1 MNNLYRF
8 LLFCGSGCLLTWVTK
23 TMLISDTLYF
33 NTLADQLT
41 YEQIEEFI
49 ARGKQWE
56 WLSYV
61 LIPLIY
67 LIKFSLVA
75 LVLSLGL
82 WLVTGRYE
90 FKRLF
95 GVAIVA
101 ESVFLLPIVIK
112 IFWFLFVQTGYTL
125 QDLQFFYPLSAL
137 NLFDYQSLEPW
148 LVYPLQVLNVFEV
161 AYWVVLAYGV
171 SQAPRPPMGEKI
183 YSLDLN
189 QAFGLVAAS
198 YGTGLVVWV
207 AVMMFLTLSYS

>member
-8 LLFCGSGCLLTWVTK
+8 LLFSSFACLLAWVTK
-23 TMLISDTLYF
+23 TSLISDTLYF

-41 YEQIEEFI
+41 YEQIEDFI
-49 ARGKQWE
+49 AQGKQWE
-56 WLSYV
+56 WLGYV
-61 LIPLIY
+61 LIPLVY

-90 FKRLF
+90 FKRLL
-95 GVAIVA
+95 GVAIEA
-101 ESVFLLPIVIK
+101 EVIFLLPIVIK

-171 SQAPRPPMGEKI
+171 ALRSPEVKP
-183 YSLDLN
+183 SLSLER
-189 QAFGLVAAS
+189 AFGLVAAS

>member
-1 MNNLYRF
+1 MAYKR
-8 LLFCGSGCLLTWVTK
+8 S
-23 TMLISDTLYF
+23 LISDTLYF
-33 NTLADQLT
+33 NTFADQLT
-41 YEQIEEFI
+41 YEQIEDFI
-49 ARGKQWE
+49 AQGKQWE

-61 LIPLIY
+61 LIPLVY
-67 LIKFSLVA
+67 LIKFSLVG

-90 FKRLF
+90 FKRLL
-95 GVAIVA
+95 GVAIEA
-101 ESVFLLPIVIK
+101 EVIFLLPLVIK
-112 IFWFLFVQTGYTL
+112 IFWFLFVQTGYTM

-137 NLFDYQSLEPW
+137 SLFDYQSLEPW

-171 SQAPRPPMGEKI
+171 APYPPKGEF
-183 YSLDLN
+183 SLER
-189 QAFGLVAAS
+189 AFGLVAAS